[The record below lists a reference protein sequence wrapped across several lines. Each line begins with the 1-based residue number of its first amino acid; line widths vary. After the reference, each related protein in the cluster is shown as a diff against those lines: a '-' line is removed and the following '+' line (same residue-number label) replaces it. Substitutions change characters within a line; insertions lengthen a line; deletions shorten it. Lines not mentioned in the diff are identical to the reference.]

1 MTEDFIYRC
10 ELQDF
15 LLNGRSNVWTSI
27 SSGLLFV
34 SKKGKKDY
42 ICIYCCS
49 VTKSC
54 STVHKIDNN
63 LLIEKGIRH

>member
-1 MTEDFIYRC
+1 M
-10 ELQDF
+10 
-15 LLNGRSNVWTSI
+15 WKSI

-42 ICIYCCS
+42 ICIYYYCS

-54 STVHKIDNN
+54 LTLHKIDNN
-63 LLIEKGIRH
+63 LLIEKGIKL